1 LHKYRDAIKFKP
13 IKTLSDM
20 EQTSSLFSLSID
32 PITKAHL
39 ADAARW
45 ARFLAIC
52 GFVLLGLML
61 LFGIFMMI
69 GMSSEI
75 SSSISQEYGN
85 NSMFGAMG
93 MGVFVLGWIISALII
108 FFPLLYLLR
117 FANRMR
123 ASLNGNDQQELNN
136 SFQNLKAYFK
146 YLGIIT
152 IIVLAFYAI
161 AFVFAII
168 GASMFT

>member
-1 LHKYRDAIKFKP
+1 
-13 IKTLSDM
+13 M

-39 ADAARW
+39 ADTARW

-61 LFGIFMMI
+61 LFGIFMLV

-75 SSSISQEYGN
+75 GSNLGQEYGGN
-85 NSMFGAMG
+85 NMFGAMG
-93 MGVFVLGWIISALII
+93 MGAFAFMYIIMALII

-123 ASLNGNDQQELNN
+123 ASLNGNDQQALNY
-136 SFQNLKAYFK
+136 SFQNLKAYFR

-152 IIVLAFYAI
+152 IILLAFYAI
-161 AFVFAII
+161 GIIFAVI
-168 GASMFT
+168 GASMFS